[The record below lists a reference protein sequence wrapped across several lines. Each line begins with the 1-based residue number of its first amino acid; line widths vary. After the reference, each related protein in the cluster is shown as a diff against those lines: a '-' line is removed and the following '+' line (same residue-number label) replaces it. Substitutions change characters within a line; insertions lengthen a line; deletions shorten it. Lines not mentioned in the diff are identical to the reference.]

1 MMHPVNRKKHQLAHR
16 SLSQPVFHG
25 LPGDHTG
32 NHRPQIN
39 HAMPRRDRHSL
50 KESTPNRLDDHSSIQ
65 LTVENLARG
74 FSHDGYHDR
83 NQYLNEYGT
92 QDYDDTMYKHTA
104 YRSSSP
110 NNDSAIENTS
120 PSSISSGSYIE
131 QPAYRPYGQV
141 IVEGDHDG
149 MNSIAENE
157 ECPERENN
165 LRGNN
170 RDITYRNPPPMQSYY
185 SADGIAVSQI

>member
-1 MMHPVNRKKHQLAHR
+1 
-16 SLSQPVFHG
+16 
-25 LPGDHTG
+25 
-32 NHRPQIN
+32 
-39 HAMPRRDRHSL
+39 MPRRDRHSL
-50 KESTPNRLDDHSSIQ
+50 KEATPDRLNDHSSIQ

-74 FSHDGYHDR
+74 FSKDGYHDT

-92 QDYDDTMYKHTA
+92 QDYDDTMYKNTA

-131 QPAYRPYGQV
+131 QPTYRPYGQV
-141 IVEGDHDG
+141 IVETDQDG

-157 ECPERENN
+157 ESSGRANN
-165 LRGNN
+165 LRGNS
-170 RDITYRNPPPMQSYY
+170 RDIPYGNPPPLQSYY
-185 SADGIAVSQI
+185 GADGIAVSQI